1 MATDFKSFKEKALS
15 RSDVKAEYDRLAP
28 EYALKGQL
36 IKARIKAGLTQ
47 EEVAERMGTTK
58 SAISRLE
65 SVNSQNSPS
74 ISTLMKYA
82 EAVGTEL
89 KIVVG

>member
-1 MATDFKSFKEKALS
+1 MATDFNKFKEKALA
-15 RSDVKAEYDRLAP
+15 RPDVKAEYDRLAP

-47 EEVAERMGTTK
+47 EDVAERMGTTK
-58 SAISRLE
+58 SAVSRLE
-65 SVNSQNSPS
+65 SVNSKNSPS
-74 ISTLMKYA
+74 ISTLVKYA

>member
-15 RSDVKAEYDRLAP
+15 RPDVKAEYDRLTP

-47 EEVAERMGTTK
+47 EDVAERMGTTK
-58 SAISRLE
+58 SAVSRLE
-65 SVNSQNSPS
+65 SVNSKNSPS
-74 ISTLMKYA
+74 ISTLVKYA

>member
-1 MATDFKSFKEKALS
+1 MVTDFKSFKEKALS
-15 RSDVKAEYDRLAP
+15 RPDVKAEYDRLAP

-47 EEVAERMGTTK
+47 EDVAERMGTTK
-58 SAISRLE
+58 SAVSRLE
-65 SVNSQNSPS
+65 SVNSKSSPS
-74 ISTLMKYA
+74 ISTLVKYA

>member
-1 MATDFKSFKEKALS
+1 M
-15 RSDVKAEYDRLAP
+15 LAP
-28 EYALKGQL
+28 EYELKGQL

-65 SVNSQNSPS
+65 SVNAQNSPS

>member
-47 EEVAERMGTTK
+47 EDVAERMGTTK
-58 SAISRLE
+58 SAVSRLE
-65 SVNSQNSPS
+65 SVSSKNSPS
-74 ISTLMKYA
+74 ISTLVKYA

>member
-1 MATDFKSFKEKALS
+1 MGTDFKKFKEKALS
-15 RSDVKAEYDRLAP
+15 RPEVKTEYDRLAP
-28 EYALKGQL
+28 EYALKSQL

-58 SAISRLE
+58 SAVSRLE
-65 SVNSQNSPS
+65 SANSQNSPS
-74 ISTLMKYA
+74 INTLAKYA

-89 KIVVG
+89 KIKIG

>member
-1 MATDFKSFKEKALS
+1 MATDFNKFKEKALA
-15 RSDVKAEYDRLAP
+15 RPDVKVEYDMLAP
-28 EYALKGQL
+28 EYELKGQL

-58 SAISRLE
+58 SAVSRLE
-65 SVNSQNSPS
+65 SVNSKNSPS
-74 ISTLMKYA
+74 ISTLVKYA